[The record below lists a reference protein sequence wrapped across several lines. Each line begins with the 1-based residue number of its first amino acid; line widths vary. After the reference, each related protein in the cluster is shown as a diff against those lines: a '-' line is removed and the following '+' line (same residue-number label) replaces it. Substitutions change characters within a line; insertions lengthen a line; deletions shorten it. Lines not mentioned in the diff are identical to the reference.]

1 MGRKLSAVKKAE
13 EDRKKAIKIRDE
25 ARLLKKEAQEI
36 LKKQRM
42 EQRPGKGIVRDENG
56 SFAPGN
62 DSSGRGQPRVTF
74 SLKRLVRE
82 KLEEIEPRNK
92 KTYAELLVNQVI
104 KKAIVKG
111 DDTSIRLIFN
121 YLEGMPKQTL
131 EGNVDIKTALVNFI
145 GGPVKKIEPMEPV
158 EAIEP
163 IESTENIEPNETE
176 LLEDGSSSD

>member
-1 MGRKLSAVKKAE
+1 MGRKLSAAKKAE

-25 ARLLKKEAQEI
+25 ARILKKEAEEL
-36 LKKQRM
+36 LKKQRR
-42 EQRPGKGIVRDENG
+42 EQRPGNGVIHDEKGDFAAGNK
-56 SFAPGN
+56 APG
-62 DSSGRGQPRVTF
+62 GGQPRVTF

-104 KKAIVKG
+104 KKAIVNG
-111 DDTSIRLIFN
+111 DDTSIKLIFN

-145 GGPVKKIEPMEPV
+145 GGPIKKIEPMEP
-158 EAIEP
+158 AKI
-163 IESTENIEPNETE
+163 IEPNEPE
-176 LLEDGSSSD
+176 LLEDGNSSD

>member
-1 MGRKLSAVKKAE
+1 MGRLTAAKKAE

-25 ARLLKKEAQEI
+25 ARLLKKEAKEI
-36 LKKQRM
+36 LKKQRR
-42 EQRPGKGIVRDENG
+42 EQNPGKTLKDENG
-56 SFAPGN
+56 RFVTGN
-62 DSSGRGQPRVTF
+62 DSPGKGQPRVTF

-104 KKAIVKG
+104 KKAIVNG
-111 DDTSIRLIFN
+111 DDTSIKLIFN

-145 GGPVKKIEPMEPV
+145 GGSVKQIEPKEP
-158 EAIEP
+158 
-163 IESTENIEPNETE
+163 E
-176 LLEDGSSSD
+176 LLEDGNRGSSD